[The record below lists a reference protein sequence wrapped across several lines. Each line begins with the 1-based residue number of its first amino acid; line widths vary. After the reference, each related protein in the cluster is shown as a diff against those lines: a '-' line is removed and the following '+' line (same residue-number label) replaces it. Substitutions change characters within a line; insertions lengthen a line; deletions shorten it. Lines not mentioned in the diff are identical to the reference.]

1 MAEEELD
8 TGEGQQDSD
17 GEPET
22 QTASQFREKHFRFEE
37 GCRDLGEEVEE
48 AFLLPSTSISLC
60 FPPIIPW
67 DTTSLPCQAIILPSA
82 IMYVA
87 NSSHLHT

>member
-22 QTASQFREKHFRFEE
+22 QTASQFREKHFGFEE
-37 GCRDLGEEVEE
+37 GCRDLGEKVE
-48 AFLLPSTSISLC
+48 
-60 FPPIIPW
+60 
-67 DTTSLPCQAIILPSA
+67 
-82 IMYVA
+82 
-87 NSSHLHT
+87 